1 MGVGVPVELGPET
14 LERNETTVDVRLM
27 VVDLERSGKSV
38 GRWWYQSVVS
48 YYEEVKGRLVLF

>member
-38 GRWWYQSVVS
+38 ERWWYQSVVS